1 MSKSINQV
9 LLAGNVGKDPEVRT
23 LDGGVKVAT
32 FSLATS
38 TGGYKKQDGTEVA
51 EKTQWHSIIAWRG
64 LAEIAEKYV
73 HKGDKIIILWVPCN
87 IEIMGTLQYREYEKD
102 GIKRYATDILA
113 YDLMLS
119 GKGDSS
125 NSKPPLTAED
135 APTQAG
141 FPPIGPADDLP
152 F

>member
-9 LLAGNVGKDPEVRT
+9 LLAGNVGKEPEVRT
-23 LDGGVKVAT
+23 LDGGIKVAT
-32 FSLATS
+32 FSIATS
-38 TGGYKKQDGTEVA
+38 TGGYKKQDGTDVP
-51 EKTQWHSIIAWRG
+51 EKNQWHSIVAWRN

-73 HKGDKIIILWVPCN
+73 HKGDKIII
-87 IEIMGTLQYREYEKD
+87 MGTIQYREYEKD

-119 GKGDSS
+119 GKGDGS

-135 APTQAG
+135 APSQAD

>member
-1 MSKSINQV
+1 
-9 LLAGNVGKDPEVRT
+9 
-23 LDGGVKVAT
+23 
-32 FSLATS
+32 
-38 TGGYKKQDGTEVA
+38 
-51 EKTQWHSIIAWRG
+51 
-64 LAEIAEKYV
+64 
-73 HKGDKIIILWVPCN
+73 
-87 IEIMGTLQYREYEKD
+87 MGTIQYREYEKD

-119 GKGDSS
+119 GKGDGS

-135 APTQAG
+135 APSQAD

>member
-23 LDGGVKVAT
+23 LEGGIKVTT

-38 TGGYKKQDGTEVA
+38 TGGYKKQDGTEVP
-51 EKTQWHSIIAWRG
+51 EKTQWHSIVAWRG

-73 HKGDKIIILWVPCN
+73 HKGDKIII
-87 IEIMGTLQYREYEKD
+87 IGTLQYREYEKD
-102 GIKRYATDILA
+102 GVKRHITDIIA
-113 YDLMLS
+113 YDIMLS
-119 GKGDSS
+119 GKGEGS
-125 NSKPPLTAED
+125 SKPPITISD
-135 APTQAG
+135 APTQAD
-141 FPPIGPADDLP
+141 FPPIGPVDDLP